1 MLASACDALLRL
13 LLLLVSHRCG
23 PCRVAFPH
31 LSQLAQKHR
40 SSGLVVVGINMEADS
55 PQIRAFVQQQV
66 RLGSCVGRGLPTPGG
81 GHRWVDRG
89 SDCACL
95 VVLL

>member
-1 MLASACDALLRL
+1 MMPASRAAAAV
-13 LLLLVSHRCG
+13 VSRRCG

-66 RLGSCVGRGLPTPGG
+66 RLRS
-81 GHRWVDRG
+81 
-89 SDCACL
+89 
-95 VVLL
+95 